1 MAARK
6 PDGSCGPF
14 IREELPIPDRTRQTI
29 WETPIPSSVSPQRT
43 SLVGTV
49 YKVKNEVPQLD
60 VLVANADML
69 AWEYVPTLPLD
80 RPFLGGPGQ
89 VRVGSWDSPDAERQS
104 LPNPVGTVAG
114 V

>member
-6 PDGSCGPF
+6 PNGGCGPL
-14 IREELPIPDRTRQTI
+14 IREELPIPGRARQKTI

-80 RPFLGGPGQ
+80 
-89 VRVGSWDSPDAERQS
+89 
-104 LPNPVGTVAG
+104 
-114 V
+114 